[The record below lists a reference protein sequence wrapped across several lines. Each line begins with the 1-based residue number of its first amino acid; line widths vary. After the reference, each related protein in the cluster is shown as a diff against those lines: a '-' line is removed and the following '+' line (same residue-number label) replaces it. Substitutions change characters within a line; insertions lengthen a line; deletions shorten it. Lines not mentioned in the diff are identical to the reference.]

1 MSNSNSNSNSVS
13 VPNTL
18 TIYVR
23 TRLQDET
30 KFKYKPSNTIL
41 NYDGK
46 TVYFNPL
53 VKLSRSI
60 IRNIPDNV
68 SRNYL
73 YTQFFSEK
81 QFKGLLQRT
90 LSNPSTAQ
98 PKRDI
103 NDPAVSGIIDSNIEA
118 TLSTLF
124 SPNTKFYIGKNLY
137 TIYSYG
143 WEPGAWK
150 VDTKKA
156 LDTNKRMPRGP
167 YGYGYGYPGY
177 GYPGYGYPGYQEMAY
192 QDKIAQKELAK
203 LQAISP
209 SAVTGKNAELL
220 ESANQFLST
229 RGRGVSEEPVQ
240 LNRNLPPEV
249 TDAIVREQREVF
261 DKLDDN
267 PTVNDNFP
275 EQRSLTLDPISI
287 SLFYSQ
293 QTDGEVISF
302 EDYLKKYPVLESTF
316 KKVLE
321 VRSALTKSESSFTSK
336 FMSLFTFNKTFTTT
350 IDNFFQKIDEFR
362 GTRGRPFSYEDLYSE
377 KKAELGELF
386 ERYIE
391 GIVEEY
397 ELIIAAY
404 TALKTFFQN
413 ELAYCDSMSK
423 FMSMLLDFFKK
434 DTSSSPFSILK
445 KMTKVGYGLET
456 EAYKSVLKI
465 WEDAMAFDVAYFQ
478 NISRLIKT
486 NEFLKKIDDRVS
498 GMQLLL
504 QKYKNRKYNAQDR
517 IKKYYESSGLLY
529 CEEYQFLVYSNEVL
543 LNYEKISY
551 YIWKIWHDMTQQF
564 FERTTS
570 AIKISMN
577 SCNDRV
583 ISYEDDFTPEERTK
597 LDELLK
603 ADKSVTALASPLMV
617 NALIK
622 NDTPKVQQQKKLY
635 SRVLLCA
642 LETYDLIL
650 YYSYL
655 SEINCLRYRSFL
667 VASKNVLEVELSING
682 FWKQYFIRMGY
693 TISDLPATGGSGLLF
708 VPESLIIDVGKFTGN
723 KAKATTALGE
733 MQQTNSKNAFL
744 LSKQIAMLK
753 QREVAVITECQ
764 KILDLLV
771 PTIEKEGVRSQCNK
785 LIGDQGDE
793 PAFTSSFNS
802 SVDALQIALKTAE
815 VDFELTPKFN
825 RLMDDLNYT
834 MKRMLDVGTGKE
846 NKLTLDSWSVVE
858 PIGVGNN
865 ESLLQCICDAFNG
878 QLALT
883 NSQAVDDVYTEEID
897 GKKVFT
903 VKSLQDGIQQKYPGT
918 TFDRP
923 NFVIGLLEIIF
934 QVKIIVFNLCKTESP
949 TRSSGFGM
957 FQEGE
962 SVRFIDPDPTKN
974 WQQGDL
980 HISRVDRKHD
990 EYSVRNE
997 LSGEN
1002 VCCVRQKELER
1013 VKNIF
1018 DEVRIVESSDL
1029 SRIGQLKSNIN
1040 SFILLVLTPDTSTC
1054 ATGSDRRPN
1063 DLGKYQLLL
1072 NSHIGDFVLKYEQIP
1087 KYIQFLIWHSVF
1099 RMKKRNPEFRQ
1110 IDVVERNLKK
1120 IQSEK
1125 LDYEKIMTD
1134 KEKGRS
1140 ADEDSLASTSSRGGR
1155 VTRKLRDQ
1163 GQRGGSSTR
1172 RHITSSLESSS
1183 RLSYYVVVDLE
1194 LYPGRTIPITQRV
1207 SLSCQVKKNNILE
1220 LLSKITGTQF
1230 VPSTMYVFDPKRI
1243 AKYYNNRGI
1252 EQKKD
1257 AEKKR
1262 QQTRNKRQGY
1272 YSRNKTRSLRRP
1284 GYGYGYGN
1292 GYGYNPGYQASRY
1305 YSNYRPGYY

>member
-1 MSNSNSNSNSVS
+1 MSNSNSNSNSNSVS

-30 KFKYKPSNTIL
+30 KFKYKPANTIL

-46 TVYFNPL
+46 AVYFNPL

-98 PKRDI
+98 PKRGI

-156 LDTNKRMPRGP
+156 LDTNKRIPRGP

-177 GYPGYGYPGYQEMAY
+177 GYPGYGYQEMAY

-316 KKVLE
+316 KKLLE
-321 VRSALTKSESSFTSK
+321 VRSVLTKSESSFTSK

-362 GTRGRPFSYEDLYSE
+362 GSRAYEALYSE

-386 ERYIE
+386 EKYIE

-423 FMSMLLDFFKK
+423 FISMLLDFFKK

-504 QKYKNRKYNAQDR
+504 QKYKNKKYNAQDR

-564 FERTTS
+564 FERSTS

-577 SCNDRV
+577 SCNDRLV
-583 ISYEDDFTPEERTK
+583 SYEDNFTGEERTK
-597 LDELLK
+597 LEELLK
-603 ADKSVTALASPLMV
+603 ADKSATALASPLMV

-622 NDTPKVQQQKKLY
+622 NDTPAVKEQKKLY
-635 SRVLLCA
+635 SRLLLCA

-693 TISDLPATGGSGLLF
+693 TIADLSGGSGSGLLF

-733 MQQTNSKNAFL
+733 MQQTNTKNAFL

-753 QREVAVITECQ
+753 QREVAVIAECQ
-764 KILDLLV
+764 QTLDLLV
-771 PTIEKEGVRSQCNK
+771 PTIEKGGVQTQCTK
-785 LIGDQGDE
+785 LIGDQDNDTL
-793 PAFTSSFNS
+793 FTASFNS
-802 SVDALQIALKTAE
+802 SVDALQIALKMAE

-858 PIGVGNN
+858 PIGVGDDV
-865 ESLLQCICDAFNG
+865 SLLQCICDAFNG
-878 QLALT
+878 QLILT
-883 NSQAVDDVYTEEID
+883 NSQAVDDVYTQEID
-897 GKKVFT
+897 EKRVFT
-903 VKSLQDGIQQKYPGT
+903 VQSLQDGIQQKYQGIS
-918 TFDRP
+918 FDRP

-934 QVKIIVFNLCKTESP
+934 QVKIIVFNLCKTKPPS
-949 TRSSGFGM
+949 RSSGFGM

-962 SVRFIDPDPTKN
+962 SVRFIKPDPTKD

-980 HISRVDRKHD
+980 HISRVDRKHG

-1002 VCCVRQKELER
+1002 VCCVKQGELER

-1018 DEVRIVESSDL
+1018 DEVRIVESQGL
-1029 SRIGQLKSNIN
+1029 SGFGQLERNIN
-1040 SFILLVLTPDTSTC
+1040 SFILLALTPDEKTC
-1054 ATGSDRRPN
+1054 ANVGSRPN
-1063 DLGKYQLLL
+1063 DVGKYQLLL

-1099 RMKKRNPEFRQ
+1099 RMNRNPEFRDV
-1110 IDVVERNLKK
+1110 DVVKRNLRK
-1120 IQSEK
+1120 IQGEK
-1125 LDYEKIMTD
+1125 LDYEKVMES
-1134 KEKGRS
+1134 KEKGHAR
-1140 ADEDSLASTSSRGGR
+1140 DEDSLASTSSRGGR
-1155 VTRKLRDQ
+1155 VTRKLRDH
-1163 GQRGGSSTR
+1163 GQRGGASTR

-1243 AKYYNNRGI
+1243 AKYYNNRGV

-1272 YSRNKTRSLRRP
+1272 YSGNKTRSLTRP
-1284 GYGYGYGN
+1284 AYR
-1292 GYGYNPGYQASRY
+1292 YGYNPVYNPGNRY
-1305 YSNYRPGYY
+1305 NSNYRPGYY